1 MDPKLRNVLLL
12 AALGVGALA
21 VPELALAGTGG
32 TEFSGIYTT
41 LTDWM
46 TGLLGR
52 TIAASFVIVGLVAGV
67 IRQSIYG
74 FVVGVAAGLGMFL
87 APGVIDSVVT
97 ATVALG

>member
-1 MDPKLRNVLLL
+1 MDPKLRNVLLPAL
-12 AALGVGALA
+12 ALGVLLLPAIA
-21 VPELALAGTGG
+21 EAGTGG